1 MKTKLLK
8 ALVLKNKQRGG
19 VALLSFVCLL
29 SFAITP
35 GSAQLLKQKR
45 ITALRL
51 GDAAEGSRVTIVSDS
66 ALTDYEAFRRGDRFY
81 VKIPLA
87 EFKSVLTHC
96 CANGFEDVQVQRVGD
111 SLIVSFRLQPG
122 ATARVDQRSNRL
134 DVIFFSPNRTFR
146 NNTANAA
153 SNRVATGTNV
163 SRISQNRGPD
173 AAGPMPPGSAPAFRP
188 RVVTERAR
196 AANESRAPQ
205 NRRVQPN
212 PHTNSNRGANKQ
224 STSGNSQTTRGKNQP
239 PSGNNQSSAVK
250 NQSTTSNAAIELPSP
265 VTAQSPIST
274 PSTSASYP
282 ALTTATPAA
291 SLSSQ
296 PAISSSTSSGSPGFL
311 NWKTR
316 GKAAL
321 QWVSANRLATLLGA
335 LILLS
340 LIFYLATALR
350 RRRKKL
356 IAAKRVN
363 ASKVQPKH
371 SSGADFDEL
380 LSADPG
386 TSPASSNLPKEFA
399 KKPAIASAVAAATPQ
414 NHSWVL
420 TKPSVAS
427 PSAGHEHSSDEEE
440 REVFEL

>member
-1 MKTKLLK
+1 MKTKFLK
-8 ALVLKNKQRGG
+8 ALVLTNKQRGG
-19 VALLSFVCLL
+19 VALLLFVCLL

-35 GSAQLLKQKR
+35 GSAQLLNQKR
-45 ITALRL
+45 ITALQL
-51 GDAAEGSRVTIVSDS
+51 GEAAEGSRVTIVSDS
-66 ALTDYEAFRRGDRFY
+66 ALSDYEAFRRGDRFY

-87 EFKSVLTHC
+87 EFKSVPPHC

-122 ATARVDQRSNRL
+122 ATARVEQRSNRL
-134 DVIFFSPNRTFR
+134 DVIFSSPNRTLR
-146 NNTANAA
+146 NNTASAA

-163 SRISQNRGPD
+163 SRTSQNRGPY
-173 AAGPMPPGSAPAFRP
+173 AGGPMPPGSAPAFRQ
-188 RVVTERAR
+188 RVVSERTR

-205 NRRVQPN
+205 NPRVQPKL
-212 PHTNSNRGANKQ
+212 HTDSNKGPNKQ
-224 STSGNSQTTRGKNQP
+224 SI
-239 PSGNNQSSAVK
+239 SGNNQSSTGK
-250 NQSTTSNAAIELPSP
+250 NQSTTSNAALELPSP
-265 VTAQSPIST
+265 VSSPSPIFT
-274 PSTSASYP
+274 PSTSANYP

-291 SLSSQ
+291 SVSSQ

-340 LIFYLATALR
+340 LVFYLATALR

-356 IAAKRVN
+356 ITAKRVN

-371 SSGADFDEL
+371 SSAADFDEL
-380 LSADPG
+380 LSAGPV
-386 TSPASSNLPKEFA
+386 TSPGSSKLPKEFA
-399 KKPAIASAVAAATPQ
+399 KKPAIAPAVAAATPQ
-414 NHSWVL
+414 NHSRVL

-427 PSAGHEHSSDEEE
+427 PSAGHEHSSDKEE

>member
-1 MKTKLLK
+1 MKTKFLK
-8 ALVLKNKQRGG
+8 ALVLTNKQRGG
-19 VALLSFVCLL
+19 VALLLFVCLL

-35 GSAQLLKQKR
+35 GSAQLLNRKR
-45 ITALRL
+45 ITALQL
-51 GDAAEGSRVTIVSDS
+51 GEAAEGSRVTIVSDS
-66 ALTDYEAFRRGDRFY
+66 ALSDYEAFRRGDRFY

-87 EFKSVLTHC
+87 EFKSVPPHC

-122 ATARVDQRSNRL
+122 ATARVEQRSNRL
-134 DVIFFSPNRTFR
+134 DVIFSSPNRTLR

-163 SRISQNRGPD
+163 SRTSQNRGPY
-173 AAGPMPPGSAPAFRP
+173 AGGPMPPGSAPAFRQ
-188 RVVTERAR
+188 RVVSERTR
-196 AANESRAPQ
+196 AANESRTPQ
-205 NRRVQPN
+205 NPRVQPN
-212 PHTNSNRGANKQ
+212 PHTDSNKGPNKQ
-224 STSGNSQTTRGKNQP
+224 SISGNNQRAN
-239 PSGNNQSSAVK
+239 GNNQSSTGK
-250 NQSTTSNAAIELPSP
+250 NLSTTGNAAIELPSP
-265 VTAQSPIST
+265 VPSPSPIFT
-274 PSTSASYP
+274 PSTSANYP

-291 SLSSQ
+291 SVSSQ

-321 QWVSANRLATLLGA
+321 HWVSANRLATLLGA

-340 LIFYLATALR
+340 LVFYLATALR

-356 IAAKRVN
+356 ITAKRVN

-371 SSGADFDEL
+371 SSAADFDEL
-380 LSADPG
+380 LSAGPV
-386 TSPASSNLPKEFA
+386 TSPASSKLPKEFA
-399 KKPAIASAVAAATPQ
+399 KKPAIAPAVAAATPQ